1 MSRVGTYGIVSYIN
15 SNQEFCLA
23 KHAFIIPK
31 QNSKYLYY
39 FLSSPIAKIQIE
51 SFATGSTQ
59 KTISLRS
66 IKEIVLS
73 LPDLPTQTRIA
84 SILSAIDDK
93 NRTQPPDKPNPR
105 TNG

>member
-1 MSRVGTYGIVSYIN
+1 MFQLV
-15 SNQEFCLA
+15 Q
-23 KHAFIIPK
+23 
-31 QNSKYLYY
+31 
-39 FLSSPIAKIQIE
+39 
-51 SFATGSTQ
+51 Q

-93 NRTQPPDKPNPR
+93 IELNRQMNQTLEQMARNEVLLSNLIPYFKKLLVIAPINALFNKFYIES
-105 TNG
+105 